1 MTKIF
6 SLARKIG
13 SGSFSSVYSATW
25 ESEGNTANI
34 AVKSNFMHKTAYVP
48 AIFLNSELKFALSYF

>member
-34 AVKSNFMHKTAYVP
+34 AVKSNFMHKTSYFA
-48 AIFLNSELKFALSYF
+48 ANFLNSKLKFA

>member
-34 AVKSNFMHKTAYVP
+34 AVKSNFEHKTLYAAVN
-48 AIFLNSELKFALSYF
+48 FVN